1 MNCLS
6 IRKQYYSQYLTFS
19 LYLFPL
25 SYPSVSL
32 NLSMGRMFDRFFNPF
47 HFDYSTI
54 RPLSHVKKI
63 LGKFH
68 LVPLSR
74 LSRNGCTIGVLG
86 THVSPLTLGG
96 YFLFDDNFSFINFSS
111 KLAYLINSVY
121 HKVSNKHEKQSS

>member
-32 NLSMGRMFDRFFNPF
+32 NLSMGRMFARFFNPF
-47 HFDYSTI
+47 RFDYSTI

-74 LSRNGCTIGVLG
+74 LSSNGCTIFFDITTGITGALTHMLG
-86 THVSPLTLGG
+86 EAVTPDGSIFRSRGPSIASDV
-96 YFLFDDNFSFINFSS
+96 
-111 KLAYLINSVY
+111 A
-121 HKVSNKHEKQSS
+121 